1 MASVIAPH
9 DTTPAGLA
17 APAWARS
24 ARGRLTRQLAAACIA
39 VLGGSVHAVAS
50 VHALPAPV
58 QAPIERAT
66 LNAASPHAP
75 GPDNPAREKILNTL
89 RSMAQGDGTP
99 PRKPRAPAARSA
111 ADLPPADAAWL
122 LGLLA
127 LHGLAMPANPPQAQ
141 HWFERAQMLGHPLAP
156 AGLAWCQ
163 LSGCVAPPNPAAALP
178 WIAVVRR
185 THAAL
190 AKYLEWHAAK
200 ALAPLTEP
208 NPAPPR
214 RDTGRDAR
222 HDPGRDAGRDTSALA
237 SPASSPALLKLL
249 TEASRAG
256 SAQATNE
263 LGLEYLASGDLD
275 KAAAQF
281 QAASARSAA
290 AAANAS
296 LLASRLHVGAAER
309 TRPAAHSAADWYAE
323 AQRYH
328 RGDGVPANYA
338 EAVRLYQIAAS
349 SGDAQARRMLAL
361 IFSRPAPDG
370 TVDVAW
376 MQQLASVETGPSGLP
391 RAAAKPLAPHG
402 WQRDPTPLYEL
413 VPPEWRAP
421 PR

>member
-1 MASVIAPH
+1 MTHLSPLH
-9 DTTPAGLA
+9 DATCARCA
-17 APAWARS
+17 APTWAHS
-24 ARGRLTRQLAAACIA
+24 ARGRLARQWAAACVA
-39 VLGGSVHAVAS
+39 LVGGSVHAVAS
-50 VHALPAPV
+50 VHALPAPA
-58 QAPIERAT
+58 QAPIERST
-66 LNAASPHAP
+66 LSAASPRAP
-75 GPDNPAREKILNTL
+75 GPDNPAREKMLNTL
-89 RSMAQGDGTP
+89 RSTAQGDGTP
-99 PRKPRAPAARSA
+99 PRKSRAPAARSA

-190 AKYLEWHAAK
+190 ARYLEWHAAK
-200 ALAPLTEP
+200 ALAPMAEP
-208 NPAPPR
+208 NPAPP
-214 RDTGRDAR
+214 
-222 HDPGRDAGRDTSALA
+222 GRDAGSDVGRNVGRDPSAFA
-237 SPASSPALLKLL
+237 SPASSPTLHRLL

-263 LGLEYLASGDLD
+263 LGLEYLAAGDLD

-296 LLASRLHVGAAER
+296 LLASRLHASATDR
-309 TRPAAHSAADWYAE
+309 TRPAGHSAADWYAE

-328 RGDGVPANYA
+328 RGDGVPANYT

-349 SGDAQARRMLAL
+349 SGDSQARRMLAL

-391 RAAAKPLAPHG
+391 RAAAKLLAPHG